1 MGPMRFVNRNHRE
14 GPLGTVA
21 NQDDDLAG
29 GLYLASGNI
38 LDQK

>member
-21 NQDDDLAG
+21 NQDGDLAG
-29 GLYLASGNI
+29 GYRASGNI